1 MLKQYMLKKN
11 KEFAYVHRKGA
22 SCAGR
27 YLVLVYVKNR
37 MGLRL
42 GFSVSKKLGNAV
54 RRNRIKRLL
63 RECARVSL
71 NNMKPGYSYLF
82 IARLGARDASY
93 SELLKDMDI
102 VLKRARLLLE
112 CKTPEWAPA
121 QSETAPAAPKALSI
135 PPKAAAAVPSEAIPK
150 ITSETFS
157 EITSEGS
164 LEIPSGARAS
174 LSVETPIDAR
184 PAPPC
189 EADKP

>member
-63 RECARVSL
+63 RECARASL

-82 IARLGARDASY
+82 IARLGARGASY
-93 SELLKDMDI
+93 SELLKDMEI

-121 QSETAPAAPKALSI
+121 APKALSI
-135 PPKAAAAVPSEAIPK
+135 PPKADAAVPSEAIPK
-150 ITSETFS
+150 IMSETFS
-157 EITSEGS
+157 EIPSEGG